1 MHALGAHVARHRL
14 QAQQPH
20 RSRHSDTH
28 LSADPSEVM
37 AGRVGPAPDDVRA
50 TIQRYWADG
59 MDAHDIAAR
68 LAGSGVTI
76 HDVLVERY
84 LRPG

>member
-1 MHALGAHVARHRL
+1 MARHRL

-20 RSRHSDTH
+20 RSRHSGTQ
-28 LSADPSEVM
+28 LADPGEVI
-37 AGRVGPAPDDVRA
+37 AWRVDSAPDDVRA
-50 TIQRYWADG
+50 TIRRYWAEG

-68 LAGSGVTI
+68 LAGYGVTI

-84 LRPG
+84 LSPG

>member
-1 MHALGAHVARHRL
+1 MARHRL
-14 QAQQPH
+14 PAQQPH
-20 RSRHSDTH
+20 RSRHSGTH
-28 LSADPSEVM
+28 LAADPGE
-37 AGRVGPAPDDVRA
+37 AIPGRVGPAPDDVRA

-68 LAGSGVTI
+68 LAGHGVTI

>member
-1 MHALGAHVARHRL
+1 VARHRL

-20 RSRHSDTH
+20 RSRHSGTQ
-28 LSADPSEVM
+28 LAADPGEVI
-37 AGRVGPAPDDVRA
+37 AWRVDSAPDDLRD

-59 MDAHDIAAR
+59 LDAHDIAAR
-68 LAGSGVTI
+68 LAGHGVTI